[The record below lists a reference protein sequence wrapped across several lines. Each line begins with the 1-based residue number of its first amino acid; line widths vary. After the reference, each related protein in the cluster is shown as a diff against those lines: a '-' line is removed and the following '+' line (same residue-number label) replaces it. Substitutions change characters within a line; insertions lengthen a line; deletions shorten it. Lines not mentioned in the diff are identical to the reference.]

1 MSKGH
6 IYFEIQADDSKR
18 AIDFYSQV
26 FAWKF
31 SQIKGLPV
39 PYWTIETGGSRGG
52 IVAAPAK
59 SPRPHAVRTRLSA
72 RSRWRISTQPRKR
85 YCSWRASSPCPN
97 SQYPVRV
104 GRVTSWILR
113 GIPSEFLKSMKTPA
127 NSRGDIDEH
136 GAGCLP
142 SPMMSCNSH
151 IAYSEPSAILAQLPQ
166 VIF

>member
-59 SPRPHAVRTRLSA
+59 PPPPPCGTNAFVCSLEVENFDPTAKTILQLAGVVALPKLAVPGTC
-72 RSRWRISTQPRKR
+72 WQGYFVDTEG
-85 YCSWRASSPCPN
+85 N
-97 SQYPVRV
+97 
-104 GRVTSWILR
+104 TF
-113 GIPSEFLKSMKTPA
+113 GIFEV
-127 NSRGDIDEH
+127 DEN
-136 GAGCLP
+136 AGK
-142 SPMMSCNSH
+142 
-151 IAYSEPSAILAQLPQ
+151 
-166 VIF
+166 